1 MKSMQ
6 ALLHLISSLED
17 KISMLE
23 YKKRKLRNLY
33 SDDELTIKIEKVN
46 KDISHLYSKLSHL
59 EDELETITMK
69 VESYK
74 GVKSYV
80 GC

>member
-1 MKSMQ
+1 MQ